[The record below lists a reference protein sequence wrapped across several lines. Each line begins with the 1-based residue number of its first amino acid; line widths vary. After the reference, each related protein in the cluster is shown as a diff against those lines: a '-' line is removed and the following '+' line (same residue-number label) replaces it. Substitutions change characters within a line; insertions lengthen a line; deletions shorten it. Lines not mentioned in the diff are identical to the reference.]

1 MAEPKKPASPSGT
14 EANDGEQKLAAS
26 VNLPRM
32 EATGPGDPDVPLL
45 HVELKP
51 SGPSVPQPSREF
63 WKAIRTATNRIAFPR
78 LHEYL
83 DKVFCVAAQESG
95 DNGRAVKADHGAA
108 VRSAM
113 IPHLQ
118 SVHGY
123 RLLKA
128 MVELFLLRGC
138 GFKWTLADEVML
150 SQERGEIYNDT
161 FNQVAQYLK
170 IPAEQLRNSLTSG
183 DPHLEL
189 HYFGKVRAENLTGN
203 NATAAGPL
211 CKGVLDERVDIRT
224 APCLL
229 ELIWNYWHEQGA
241 LVQAINVVALRFQN
255 RIDPQGRN
263 PLVNLN
269 LAPLHGISP
278 LLFGYIQ
285 DEYNRLT
292 IQRRAYEYDHHYG
305 LTLYGKAVKPLQSV
319 DSRSKFIEA
328 FHHLLHRTAR
338 FYRQDDDL
346 TVKADGFPVLQAL
359 KEVHLLLTQGM
370 HNQYGDLPW
379 TSRVEMLVQEW
390 LLARPEI
397 AQFLNSRPMVPYQEG
412 WMAQVDTLKKMFGW
426 PEASVSHFRD
436 LGVFGEQLLLSIRF
450 HLWLNESS
458 PDPAAEWA
466 REWRP
471 EIQSYIHAYRAVT
484 GVDLLVEPVNTTPP
498 STLLRDRLTQAPSAV

>member
-1 MAEPKKPASPSGT
+1 MADAKKQVPGGSG
-14 EANDGEQKLAAS
+14 EA
-26 VNLPRM
+26 
-32 EATGPGDPDVPLL
+32 GDPGPLATPVAANQAPPGGGDGIRPPL
-45 HVELKP
+45 PVELKP
-51 SGPSVPQPSREF
+51 SGPGAPQPSREF
-63 WKAIRTATNRIAFPR
+63 WKAIRTATEGIGFKA
-78 LHEYL
+78 L
-83 DKVFCVAAQESG
+83 DEHLTTVFCPTTAQS
-95 DNGRAVKADHGAA
+95 ADHADRGYTAGKCLPSCLTG
-108 VRSAM
+108 VR
-113 IPHLQ
+113 
-118 SVHGY
+118 GY
-123 RLLKA
+123 QLLKCA
-128 MVELFLLRGC
+128 VELFLMERC
-138 GFKWTLADEVML
+138 GFKWTAADDAATT
-150 SQERGEIYNDT
+150 RG
-161 FNQVAQYLK
+161 QVATYLRLTY
-170 IPAEQLRNSLTSG
+170 PGMTAGTLLEYLNDRPGSAELR
-183 DPHLEL
+183 EL
-189 HYFGKVRAENLTGN
+189 PYFQRVRTQTLTGGRDIG
-203 NATAAGPL
+203 NA
-211 CKGVLDERVDIRT
+211 CEGVLRSRVDIRT

-255 RIDPQGRN
+255 RVDPQGRN

-269 LAPLHGISP
+269 IAPLHGLSP

-426 PEASVSHFRD
+426 PEASASHFRD

-450 HLWLNESS
+450 HLWLQENG